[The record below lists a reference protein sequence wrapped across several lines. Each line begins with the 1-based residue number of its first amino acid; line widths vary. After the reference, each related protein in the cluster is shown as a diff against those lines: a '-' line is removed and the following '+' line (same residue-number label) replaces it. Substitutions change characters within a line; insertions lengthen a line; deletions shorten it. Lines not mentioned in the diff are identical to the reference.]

1 MKWEK
6 PIGAITTSVIFIFVT
21 LRFVEVKANMFSW
34 IVLVCSILFLI
45 LFIYWFYRR
54 VYGKNISSVLKSLE
68 ELKALKD

>member
-6 PIGAITTSVIFIFVT
+6 PVSAIAVSVILIFGI

-54 VYGKNISSVLKSLE
+54 VYSKNINSVLKSLE